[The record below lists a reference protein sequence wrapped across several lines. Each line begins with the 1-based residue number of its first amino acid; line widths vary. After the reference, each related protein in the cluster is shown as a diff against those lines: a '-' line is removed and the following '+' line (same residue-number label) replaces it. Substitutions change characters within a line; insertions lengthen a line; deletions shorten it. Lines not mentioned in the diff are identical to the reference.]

1 MAKAKLSGKQDRFC
15 AEYLLDLNATQA
27 AIRAGYSKRTAGSQ
41 GFDLLQKPEI
51 AARIA
56 EMKLERS
63 NRTEITA
70 DRVVMEIAKIA
81 FASMRRFVTI
91 DSEGQP
97 VIDLSDT
104 PDDDLDAL
112 LEVSTETVLEP
123 KFPKDPHPEV
133 IRKTKIKL
141 ADKLGALE
149 KLAEHTGV
157 YAKEDKRKA
166 TDFAQAFAEII
177 SRGSKAP
184 LRRDSDS

>member
-15 AEYLLDLNATQA
+15 GEYLLDLNATQA

-91 DSEGQP
+91 GSDGQP
-97 VIDLSDT
+97 IIDLSDT

-112 LEVSTETVLEP
+112 IEVSTETVMESTGRDSP
-123 KFPKDPHPEV
+123 PDH

-177 SRGSKAP
+177 GRGSKAP